1 MRRVNDFSP
10 SSTGRK
16 RVPDEFEVHVDRF
29 VIVTVLLFAKR
40 FILIYV
46 ARERTLFQGAR
57 FWDSRN
63 CARVI
68 RTHSEKRNDTAG
80 HRRPYTGKYTGG
92 SSRSCLRRLQARSL
106 LISTHE
112 ADRIRLVNSAS
123 IYTLFFPRELSSGFL
138 SRGCDQYCRDQ
149 PSLFHLVKIDAA
161 LTGITG
167 VDI

>member
-10 SSTGRK
+10 SSQGRK

-29 VIVTVLLFAKR
+29 VIVTVPLFAKR
-40 FILIYV
+40 FILICV
-46 ARERTLFQGAR
+46 ARERALFQGAR

-63 CARVI
+63 RARVI
-68 RTHSEKRNDTAG
+68 RARSEKRDDTAG

-123 IYTLFFPRELSSGFL
+123 IYTLFFPRVPLIRFFVP
-138 SRGCDQYCRDQ
+138 R
-149 PSLFHLVKIDAA
+149 I
-161 LTGITG
+161 
-167 VDI
+167 

>member
-10 SSTGRK
+10 SSPGRK

-29 VIVTVLLFAKR
+29 VIVTVPLFAKR
-40 FILIYV
+40 FILICV
-46 ARERTLFQGAR
+46 ARERALFQGAR

-63 CARVI
+63 RARVI
-68 RTHSEKRNDTAG
+68 RSEKQDDTAG
-80 HRRPYTGKYTGG
+80 HRPPYTGKYTGG
-92 SSRSCLRRLQARSL
+92 SSRSCLLRLQARSL

-138 SRGCDQYCRDQ
+138 SRGYDQYCRDR
-149 PSLFHLVKIDAA
+149 LIYLVR
-161 LTGITG
+161 LMQR
-167 VDI
+167 